1 MDDCMIP
8 DMCSQAIMMNL
19 SLSKPNSRE
28 SRFTTPGT
36 TSQNLLFF
44 RSGSAGIDF
53 SGTEYD
59 SSLHVFQKS

>member
-1 MDDCMIP
+1 
-8 DMCSQAIMMNL
+8 MNL

-28 SRFTTPGT
+28 SRFTTPGP